1 MVDSS
6 QRCLLVYHKED
17 MQQPLHHNHICI
29 WHMLVRADVKL
40 ICKAPLIKD
49 DHGKLKIKKMFLQ
62 CNM

>member
-1 MVDSS
+1 
-6 QRCLLVYHKED
+6 LLVYHKED